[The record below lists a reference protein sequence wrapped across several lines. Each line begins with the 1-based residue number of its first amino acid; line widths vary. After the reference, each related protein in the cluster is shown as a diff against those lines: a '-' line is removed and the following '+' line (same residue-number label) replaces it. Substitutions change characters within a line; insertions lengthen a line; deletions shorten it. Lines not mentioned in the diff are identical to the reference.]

1 MEYQIAVNKYELH
14 SLIDALRSQLQIERE
29 RFRDF
34 CRSGDMVGADLQ
46 GNNVVEVTMLLGKFT
61 AILQKGDK

>member
-1 MEYQIAVNKYELH
+1 
-14 SLIDALRSQLQIERE
+14 
-29 RFRDF
+29 
-34 CRSGDMVGADLQ
+34 MVGADLQ